1 MATNI
6 FINLPVADLEASK
19 AFFGKLGFSFNA
31 QFTDETAAAMV
42 IDENIFSMLLTHE
55 KFKQF
60 SPKPIADAKA
70 VSEVLIAISRDS
82 REAVTELFDK
92 AMAAGGTEA
101 RPGDDYGF
109 MVSKA
114 FADLD
119 GHIWE
124 VMWMDPSYVQAAE

>member
-19 AFFGKLGFSFNA
+19 TFFGKLGFSFNP

-42 IDENIFSMLLTHE
+42 IEENIFSMLLTHE

-60 SPKPIADAKA
+60 TPRAIVDAKIS
-70 VSEVLIAISRDS
+70 SEVLIAISRDS
-82 REAVTELFDK
+82 REAVGELFDK
-92 AMAAGGTEA
+92 AIAAGGTEV

-124 VMWMDPSYVQAAE
+124 VVWMDPSYVQG

>member
-6 FINLPVADLEASK
+6 FVNLPVADLDASK
-19 AFFGKLGFSFNA
+19 TFFGKLGFTFNA

-55 KFKQF
+55 KFAQF
-60 SPKPIADAKA
+60 TSKTIADAHTS
-70 VSEVLIAISRDS
+70 SEVLIALSRDS
-82 REAVTELFDK
+82 KEAVIALFDK
-92 AMAAGGTEA
+92 AIAAGATEA

-109 MVSKA
+109 MMSRA
-114 FADLD
+114 FSDLD

-124 VMWMDPSYVQAAE
+124 IMWMDPAAVQPS

>member
-19 AFFGKLGFSFNA
+19 TFFGKLGFSFNP

-60 SPKPIADAKA
+60 TPKAIADAKIS
-70 VSEVLIAISRDS
+70 SEVLIAISRDS
-82 REAVTELFDK
+82 REAVGELFDK
-92 AMAAGGTEA
+92 AIAAGGTEV

-124 VMWMDPSYVQAAE
+124 VMWMDPNYVQG

>member
-6 FINLPVADLEASK
+6 FVNLPVRNLDASK
-19 AFFGKLGFSFNA
+19 AFFGALGFTFNA

-55 KFKQF
+55 KFAQF
-60 SPKPIADAKA
+60 TSKTIADAHTS
-70 VSEVLIAISRDS
+70 SEVLIALSRDS
-82 REAVTELFDK
+82 KEAVIALFDK
-92 AMAAGGTEA
+92 AIAAGATEA

-109 MVSKA
+109 MMSRA
-114 FADLD
+114 FSDLD

-124 VMWMDPSYVQAAE
+124 IMWMDPSFVQPS

>member
-19 AFFGKLGFSFNA
+19 AFFGKLGFTFNP

-42 IDENIFSMLLTHE
+42 IEENIFSMLLTHE

-60 SPKPIADAKA
+60 TPKTIADAKT

-82 REAVTELFDK
+82 REAVGELFDK
-92 AMAAGGTEA
+92 AIAAGGTQV

-124 VMWMDPSYVQAAE
+124 VVWMDPSYVQG

>member
-6 FINLPVADLEASK
+6 FVNLPVADLEASK
-19 AFFGKLGFSFNA
+19 AFFGKLGFTFNP

-55 KFKQF
+55 KFRQF
-60 SPKPIADAKA
+60 TPKAIADARA

-82 REAVTELFDK
+82 REAVAELFDK
-92 AMAAGGTEA
+92 AIAAGGSEV

-124 VMWMDPSYVQAAE
+124 VMWMDPNYVQE

>member
-19 AFFGKLGFSFNA
+19 AFFGKLGFTFNP

-60 SPKPIADAKA
+60 TPKAIADAKT

-82 REAVTELFDK
+82 REAVGELFDK
-92 AMAAGGTEA
+92 AIAAGGTQV

-124 VMWMDPSYVQAAE
+124 VVWMDPSAVQAGE

>member
-19 AFFGKLGFSFNA
+19 TFFGKLGFNFNP

-60 SPKPIADAKA
+60 TPKAIVDAKTS
-70 VSEVLIAISRDS
+70 SEVLIAISRDS
-82 REAVTELFDK
+82 REAVGELFDK
-92 AMAAGGTEA
+92 AIAAGGTEV

-124 VMWMDPSYVQAAE
+124 VMWMDPSYVQG

>member
-19 AFFGKLGFSFNA
+19 TFFGKLGFSFNP

-60 SPKPIADAKA
+60 TPKAIADAKTS
-70 VSEVLIAISRDS
+70 SEVLIAISRDS
-82 REAVTELFDK
+82 REAVSELFDK
-92 AMAAGGTEA
+92 AIAAGGTEV

-124 VMWMDPSYVQAAE
+124 VVWMDPNYVQG